1 LRPYQQVHC
10 RTRTTCHDQLLCEV
24 LIVCPDRH
32 KMTTLTPAL
41 HMESYSP
48 DDNRFDL
55 RFVHPLYISRHYQ
68 FPYVHLGKLG
78 RVRLLTIR
86 CLQAFS
92 LPELHMGVQ
101 ENREEYCDTR
111 RARKEDAGCC
121 GEQERDWGKKDGL
134 NESASRT
141 FCRLVEVQETW
152 STSLPTYLTKLRFR
166 LSS

>member
-1 LRPYQQVHC
+1 VVLLVLFNQYVIPSSTCISSLILSKQRLATLPASTLQDTY
-10 RTRTTCHDQLLCEV
+10 TCHDQLLCEV

-86 CLQAFS
+86 CLGLFS
-92 LPELHMGVQ
+92 TRTSHGRTRKSRGV
-101 ENREEYCDTR
+101 
-111 RARKEDAGCC
+111 
-121 GEQERDWGKKDGL
+121 
-134 NESASRT
+134 
-141 FCRLVEVQETW
+141 
-152 STSLPTYLTKLRFR
+152 LRH
-166 LSS
+166 